1 MRHLRLPIAE
11 TLRAAKTL
19 VRDERIPR
27 PIRWGGAFGLLPLP
41 GPLDEVVLVLVAA
54 VLWLFYRREF
64 GDAWASAK
72 AASPGQIAREPP
84 DVQRRTR
91 SRVRTWMWAVIATF
105 ALGVTLVIGAKVLGR
120 WHYDAALWALAGW
133 SVPPDFSV
141 FYQAAD
147 AVLSGKSPYQL
158 DLPARLARLRVS
170 ALARVADD
178 ATDPALGSC
187 RRERMGCSL
196 SALRGRGAL
205 ESRSTRLALLSGRTP
220 VAIQPGR
227 DRVWSHRGPSRARC
241 VPVVEIPRHA
251 RASIACGRLFDRAQA
266 LCLAAR
272 VVAWPERP
280 DSNGTPHVRGD
291 RGVRARPLGA
301 HRLPGSL
308 ELSRVS

>member
-19 VRDERIPR
+19 VRDERIPL

-64 GDAWASAK
+64 GEAWASAK
-72 AASPGQIAREPP
+72 AASPGEIAPEPP

-91 SRVRTWMWAVIATF
+91 SRVRTWMWAMIATF

-158 DLPARLARLRVS
+158 DLPEGWLGYVYPPLLAWLMTPLTLLSVPVAVS
-170 ALARVADD
+170 VWAALSVLFVVAALWNLGVRDWRCYPVALLWPFNRD
-178 ATDPALGSC
+178 AIEFGAIEGLLVLAV
-187 RRERMGCSL
+187 SL
-196 SALRGRGAL
+196 SWRYRD
-205 ESRSTRLALLSGRTP
+205 TP
-220 VAIQPGR
+220 V
-227 DRVWSHRGPSRARC
+227 
-241 VPVVEIPRHA
+241 
-251 RASIACGRLFDRAQA
+251 RASLAGGLLDRAQA

-301 HRLPGSL
+301 HRLPGSH
-308 ELSRVS
+308 ELSAVS